1 MIKTLFTKQYLIEH
15 FVFLVVL
22 LVIITNRVYVSFAL
36 LSSLYSE
43 LGRIVSYQ
51 LIMIMHFTIAC
62 FAHYETNYRRKFER
76 E

>member
-1 MIKTLFTKQYLIEH
+1 MIKILFTKQYLIEH

-36 LSSLYSE
+36 LSSLYSK

-51 LIMIMHFTIAC
+51 LIMIIHFTIVC
-62 FAHYETNYRRKFER
+62 FAHYETNYRGKFER